1 MPLKTVVK
9 VGNISNLSDARYCSG
24 MGVDMLGFRVIAGTE
39 HFISPQLFQEIRGWI
54 AGPRIVAEIYGLTD
68 VASLASIVESYR
80 PDYFELSLQE
90 YRSLQN
96 HLTLPC
102 LVSVSAAD
110 LPSLVTFPHNGI
122 AYFIPDSPDL
132 PDRIG
137 LDIPMLKKVDSKTAA
152 LHALDDP
159 HISGVVLNGTPEL
172 RPGFKEYDTL
182 ADVLEQLDEY

>member
-1 MPLKTVVK
+1 
-9 VGNISNLSDARYCSG
+9 

-54 AGPRIVAEIYGLTD
+54 AGPRIVAEIYGLAD
-68 VASLASIVESYR
+68 VASLSAIVESYR

-90 YRSLQN
+90 YRALHN

-102 LVSVSAAD
+102 LVSVAAAD
-110 LPSLVTFPHNGI
+110 LPSLTTLPHNGI
-122 AYFIPDSPDL
+122 AYFIPDSDVPA
-132 PDRIG
+132 RIG
-137 LDIPMLKKVDSKTAA
+137 LDIPRLKKVDSKTAA
-152 LHALDDP
+152 LQTLDDP
-159 HISGVVLNGTPEL
+159 DISGVVLNGTPEL

>member
-1 MPLKTVVK
+1 
-9 VGNISNLSDARYCSG
+9 

-39 HFISPQLFQEIRGWI
+39 HFISPLLFQEIRGWI
-54 AGPRIVAEIYGLTD
+54 AGPRIVAEIQGLTD
-68 VASLASIVESYR
+68 VASLAAIVESYR

-90 YRSLQN
+90 YRSLHN

-102 LVSVSAAD
+102 LVSVSPAD
-110 LPSLVTFPHNGI
+110 LPSLATVPHKSI

-132 PDRIG
+132 PEHIG
-137 LDIPMLKKVDSKTAA
+137 LDIPMLQKVDSKTAA

-159 HISGVVLNGTPEL
+159 RISGVVLNGTPEL